1 MSKATT
7 VISLAG
13 VRNEMKMINEDIQRK
28 CDPSYEIKISQYR
41 HRDKS
46 AVVYD
51 ETDSNEYQILLCL
64 YHKRRCVSSITGK
77 YNKPTKSMILSS
89 KTDAEYEGKKYNLY
103 LRTIFIYLMCFVR
116 PIIEKINS
124 NATNPIS
131 IYTMY
136 KHYSAFNP
144 DLQEYVDKHKL
155 TPEKF
160 TLPDAINFYEEYKQ
174 KNKQT
179 PESAKIILDQ
189 MVEDFEDISDQ
200 DFTIEDL
207 GLGSEEEAI
216 DYVIRTMS
224 VSTVVLELSLETARI
239 KETLMKKFIEMPIL
253 CVEPKLTKVS
263 MGGKARRSKNKRSK
277 NKRSKTRR
285 TLKKN

>member
-1 MSKATT
+1 
-7 VISLAG
+7 
-13 VRNEMKMINEDIQRK
+13 
-28 CDPSYEIKISQYR
+28 
-41 HRDKS
+41 
-46 AVVYD
+46 
-51 ETDSNEYQILLCL
+51 
-64 YHKRRCVSSITGK
+64 
-77 YNKPTKSMILSS
+77 
-89 KTDAEYEGKKYNLY
+89 
-103 LRTIFIYLMCFVR
+103 
-116 PIIEKINS
+116 
-124 NATNPIS
+124 
-131 IYTMY
+131 MY

-263 MGGKARRSKNKRSK
+263 MGGKAIRSKNKRSK
-277 NKRSKTRR
+277 NKRSYKRSKNKRSYKRSKNKRSKINKR
-285 TLKKN
+285 TLKKY